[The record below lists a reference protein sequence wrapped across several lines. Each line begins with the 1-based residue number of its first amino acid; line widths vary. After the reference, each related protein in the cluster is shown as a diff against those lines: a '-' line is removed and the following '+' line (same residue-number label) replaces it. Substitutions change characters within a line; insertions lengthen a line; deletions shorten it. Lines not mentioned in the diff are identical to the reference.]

1 MLLERYTAGMG
12 KKQFHTRLDD
22 DTAQWVDEFR
32 EESEITQAEAVR
44 RLVRAGQQEYQRD
57 DTATGREP
65 AAGGGGVFPS
75 VVASMLAAGVALVFA
90 GEAVAGGWLAAAGGF
105 AALNY
110 VLARAFGW
118 GAWFREVVGAVR
130 AGFRDVGGARGF
142 AALVVEGARRGR
154 PVENPETPVE
164 RAANAHVYA
173 PLFSVVFLLLAGG
186 MWVIVEAGVL
196 PVLGPPG
203 ALLLLAALLATAYA
217 VPGAM
222 LVSAAAM
229 LALASSA
236 SDRAA
241 GASGPDRETEPEGE

>member
-1 MLLERYTAGMG
+1 MG

-32 EESEITQAEAVR
+32 EESDITQAEAVR

-65 AAGGGGVFPS
+65 AGGGGVFPS
-75 VVASMLAAGVALVFA
+75 AVASMLAAGVALVFA
-90 GEAVAGGWLAAAGGF
+90 GEAVAGGWLAAGGGF

-110 VLARAFGW
+110 VLFRAFGW

-142 AALVVEGARRGR
+142 ASLVVEGARRGR

-164 RAANAHVYA
+164 RAANANVYV
-173 PLFSVVFLLLAGG
+173 PFFFIVFLLLAGG
-186 MWVIVEAGVL
+186 IWVIIEAGIL

-222 LVSAAAM
+222 LVSAVAM

-236 SDRAA
+236 PDRAA
-241 GASGPDRETEPEGE
+241 GASEPDRETEPEGE